1 MVMVSIH
8 TIMFTTSSC
17 QPQLMYL
24 RIRFFFDAC
33 FSAVPAFPAS
43 LLFCFSA
50 FLLFLLLCFSASLLF
65 CFFAFLLP
73 LLLCFSAFLLFCF
86 SCFFASLLFLLLCF
100 SAFPASLLFCFSAF
114 LLFCFS
120 AFPVSSLLCFSA
132 FLIFW
137 FACFS
142 AFLLLCFSCFSLFC
156 FSALLCFLLFQR
168 LCLSCLSV
176 SVPFCS
182 YFCMPSLLIKTKMIS
197 PPFTKRINSLPSIY
211 PPHAIT
217 RHHTPSLLLYV
228 FVKFLWSWKSDSPAA
243 SWSFEGIPQFIQF
256 GAVPSSGSR
265 SVWEQYQTVW

>member
-1 MVMVSIH
+1 M
-8 TIMFTTSSC
+8 
-17 QPQLMYL
+17 L
-24 RIRFFFDAC
+24 
-33 FSAVPAFPAS
+33 
-43 LLFCFSA
+43 
-50 FLLFLLLCFSASLLF
+50 
-65 CFFAFLLP
+65 
-73 LLLCFSAFLLFCF
+73 
-86 SCFFASLLFLLLCF
+86 ASLLFLLLCF

-217 RHHTPSLLLYV
+217 RHHCFCMFLSSFFEAGRAIARQLHEVLKAYLNLFNLGLSQAQDPGRCENSIRQYDNSLN
-228 FVKFLWSWKSDSPAA
+228 SIA
-243 SWSFEGIPQFIQF
+243 
-256 GAVPSSGSR
+256 
-265 SVWEQYQTVW
+265 